1 MAGAARP
8 GSRARDSTAGS
19 GTPHSVPGLRPVGR
33 FPRGVPRPWRPIG
46 LLGALLSVLLLA
58 WPPGHPALAQASG
71 RQLRLTDF
79 QMQARV
85 ERNGSVAVTETLTA
99 RFQGSWN
106 GLVREIPL
114 VAQRPQGPE
123 PLGWR
128 LLSITDGE
136 GHPYRYETSILGGE
150 RQLKIFIPQAHD
162 ASRTAVIRYRV
173 RNGVR
178 FYPDHDEFYWN
189 VTGNGWRIPIERA
202 QARVLLPEGV
212 QALRAAVYTGAEG
225 STARDARLQIGRD
238 AVTAVTTRGLEP
250 GQGLTLAVGF
260 AKGLVAEPTPLQ
272 WAQRWLQARLA
283 LLLPLLI
290 GLPLGLLWQRYG
302 RDPRLGAVPVA
313 YEPPEGLA
321 PAVLASLVAEGVSSE
336 ALGATLVDL
345 AVQGHLRIEALPDA
359 LARLAKNVDP
369 RFQARTRAVL
379 QLFHAT
385 SYRFTLL
392 SDAEGQRRLRPHE
405 RYLLSTLFP
414 SEEPGESTD
423 TEALRNTYYVHVPG
437 FEQRVR
443 EALQGLRVYRAWPSA
458 VRAAT
463 FFGGIALLLVLVL
476 PVRLVLLPPDI
487 RVLQGQADPWL
498 VGVALLAC
506 VALIVVFAWI
516 MPSRTARG
524 TELLRQTLGFHE
536 FLGRVETPRFSRIPL
551 TPELFERYLPYA
563 IAAGQTLAWSAA
575 FQDILVAPPSWYGGD
590 GPGFSGDSFNAVAFG
605 RSLSDCCSRAS
616 GSMHT
621 SPSSSSSGGS
631 SGGGSSGG
639 GDGGGGG
646 GGF

>member
-1 MAGAARP
+1 MAGAPRP
-8 GSRARDSTAGS
+8 GSRACTTGSGVGRAGS
-19 GTPHSVPGLRPVGR
+19 GTGRDGSGAGRGVPGSRPTGRPRGAGLRP
-33 FPRGVPRPWRPIG
+33 WRLIG
-46 LLGALLSVLLLA
+46 LSGALLSLLLLA
-58 WPPGHPALAQASG
+58 WPLGHPALAQAAG

-85 ERNGSVAVTETLTA
+85 DRSGSVEVTETLTA

-128 LLSITDGE
+128 LLSITDGQ
-136 GHPYRYETSILGGE
+136 GHPYRYETSTQGRD
-150 RQLKIFIPQAHD
+150 RQLKIFIPQAQD

-173 RNGVR
+173 RNGIR

-189 VTGNGWRIPIERA
+189 VTGNAWRIPIDRA
-202 QARVLLPEGV
+202 EARVLLPEGV
-212 QALRAAVYTGAEG
+212 KDLRAAAYTGAVG
-225 STARDARLQIGRD
+225 STASDARLQMERE
-238 AVTAVTTRGLEP
+238 AVSAVTTRGLEP
-250 GQGLTLAVGF
+250 GEGLTLAVGF
-260 AKGLVAEPTPLQ
+260 AKGLVAAPTPLQ

-290 GLPLGLLWQRYG
+290 GLPLWLLWQRYG

-345 AVQGHLRIEALPDA
+345 AVKGHLRIEA
-359 LARLAKNVDP
+359 
-369 RFQARTRAVL
+369 QARAVL
-379 QLFHAT
+379 QLFRST

-392 SDAEGQRRLRPHE
+392 SDAQRQQGLRPHE

-414 SEEPGESTD
+414 SPEPGASIDTD
-423 TEALRNTYYVHVPG
+423 ALRNTYYVHVPG
-437 FEQRVR
+437 FEQLVR
-443 EALQGLRVYRAWPSA
+443 EALQGLKAYRAWPSA

-463 FFGGIALLLVLVL
+463 FFGSIAAVVVLPLLL
-476 PVRLVLLPPDI
+476 RLLLPDDI
-487 RVLQGQADPWL
+487 VALQGRADPWL
-498 VGVALLAC
+498 IGLALVVSLVLIGV
-506 VALIVVFAWI
+506 FSWI
-516 MPSRTARG
+516 MPSRTVRG

-536 FLGRVETPRFSRIPL
+536 FLGRVEAPRFQRIPL

-575 FQDILVAPPSWYGGD
+575 FRDILVAPPSWYGGD
-590 GPGFSGDSFNAVAFG
+590 GPGFSGDSFDAADFG

-616 GSMHT
+616 SSMQT

>member
-8 GSRARDSTAGS
+8 GSRPSTAGS
-19 GTPHSVPGLRPVGR
+19 AADHGVPGGRPTGR
-33 FPRGVPRPWRPIG
+33 HRGGFPRPWRLIG
-46 LLGALLSVLLLA
+46 LLGALLSLLLVA
-58 WPPGHPALAQASG
+58 WPLGHPALAQAAG

-85 ERNGSVAVTETLTA
+85 DRSGSVEVTETLTA

-136 GHPYRYETSILGGE
+136 GHPYRYETSTQGSD

-173 RNGVR
+173 RNGIR

-202 QARVLLPEGV
+202 EARVLLPEGV
-212 QALRAAVYTGAEG
+212 KDLRAAVYTGAEG
-225 STARDARLQIGRD
+225 STARDARLQIGGD
-238 AVTAVTTRGLEP
+238 AVSAVTTRGLGP
-250 GQGLTLAVGF
+250 GEGLTLGVGF
-260 AKGLVAEPTPLQ
+260 AKGLVAAPTPLQ

-290 GLPLGLLWQRYG
+290 GLPLWLLWQRYG

-345 AVQGHLRIEALPDA
+345 AVKGHLRIEALPNA
-359 LARLAKNVDP
+359 LETLAKDVDP
-369 RFQARTRAVL
+369 RFQAQTRAVL
-379 QLFHAT
+379 QLFRTT

-392 SDAEGQRRLRPHE
+392 SDAQRQRGLRPHE

-414 SEEPGESTD
+414 SQEPGASIDTD
-423 TEALRNTYYVHVPG
+423 ALRNTYYVHVPG
-437 FEQRVR
+437 FEQLVR
-443 EALQGLRVYRAWPSA
+443 EALQGLKAYRAWPSA

-463 FFGGIALLLVLVL
+463 FFGSIAAVVVLPLLL
-476 PVRLVLLPPDI
+476 RLLLPDDI
-487 RVLQGQADPWL
+487 VALQGRADPWL
-498 VGVALLAC
+498 IGVALVVSLG
-506 VALIVVFAWI
+506 LIAVFSWI
-516 MPSRTARG
+516 MPSRTVRG

-536 FLGRVETPRFSRIPL
+536 FLGRVEAPRFQRIPL

-575 FQDILVAPPSWYGGD
+575 FRDILVAPPSWYGGD
-590 GPGFSGDSFNAVAFG
+590 GAGFSGDSFDAADFG
-605 RSLSDCCSRAS
+605 RSLSDCCSSAS
-616 GSMHT
+616 SSMHT